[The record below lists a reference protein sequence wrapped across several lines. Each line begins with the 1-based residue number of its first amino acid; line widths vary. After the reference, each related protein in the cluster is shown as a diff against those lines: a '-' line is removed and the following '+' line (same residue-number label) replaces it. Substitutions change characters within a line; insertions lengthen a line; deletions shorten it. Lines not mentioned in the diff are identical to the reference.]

1 MADTAS
7 SSADGSEQPLRYSR
21 QTLFKPIGQDGQRSL
36 MTARAVLIGCGGLG
50 TIVADIL
57 VRAGIGFL
65 RIVDRDFVDESNLQR
80 QVLFDSDDVA
90 GNLPKAEAARRKL
103 ERINPL
109 SEVEAC
115 VRDVDSTSIRAVVED
130 VDLILDGTDN
140 FETRYLI
147 NDIAIQLQKPW
158 IYAAVVGSYGM
169 TTTIVPGETPCLRC
183 LYEKPPAPGTVPTC
197 DTAGVLAAIVHIIAA
212 HEATQALRLLCRV
225 SGGVRKEMIYSDVWS
240 GEHKRIQTMDSRVTD
255 CAACVK
261 LQFDY
266 LNAERGSMATSL
278 CGRNA
283 VQVSW
288 KEDHVVDLERLAET
302 LRASGQVSVNPYL
315 LKFSGPDAA
324 FTLFPDGRAIMEGTS
339 DPKIARE
346 RYARFVG

>member
-1 MADTAS
+1 MMPDTRTPAPDDS
-7 SSADGSEQPLRYSR
+7 PARYSR
-21 QTLFKPIGQDGQRSL
+21 QTLFQPIGDEGQRSL

-80 QVLFDSDDVA
+80 QVLFDTDDVA
-90 GNLPKAEAARRKL
+90 QNLPKAEAARQKL
-103 ERINPL
+103 MRINPE
-109 SEVEAC
+109 SEIEAY
-115 VRDVDSTSIRAVVED
+115 VRDIDSTSIRSAVED

-147 NDIAIQLQKPW
+147 NDISIALNKPW

-183 LYEKPPAPGTVPTC
+183 LYEKPPPPGTVPTC
-197 DTAGVLAAIVHIIAA
+197 DTAGILASIVHIISAYQ
-212 HEATQALRLLCRV
+212 ATQAMRLLCRV
-225 SGGVRKEMIYSDVWS
+225 SGGVRKEMIYADVWS
-240 GEHKRIQTMDSRVTD
+240 GEFKRIKTSDSRVND
-255 CAACVK
+255 CDACVK
-261 LQFDY
+261 RQFDY

-288 KEDHVVDLERLAET
+288 KEDHTVDLARLAET
-302 LRASGQVSVNPYL
+302 LRASGRVTVNSYL
-315 LKFSGPDAA
+315 LKFSGADAT
-324 FTLFPDGRAIMEGTS
+324 FTLFPDGRAIIEGTS
-339 DPKIARE
+339 DPKVARE
-346 RYARFVG
+346 LYARFVG